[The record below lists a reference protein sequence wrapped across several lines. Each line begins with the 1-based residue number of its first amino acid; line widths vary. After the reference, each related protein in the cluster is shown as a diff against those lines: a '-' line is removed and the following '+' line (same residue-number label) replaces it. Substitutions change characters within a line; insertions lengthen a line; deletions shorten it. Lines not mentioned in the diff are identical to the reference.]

1 MGRQRAGSDAG
12 FTLIELLII
21 AMLAMTISAVAAP
34 AFNSFRDA
42 QRARNAARLVEREL
56 QTARLKAVT
65 SSRALRVRLNCPAVG
80 QLRVLE
86 VTGVAATDTAGNR
99 CDPTAFPSPGPNDA
113 LRSTPALDSPVIY
126 LPTGA
131 TVTGTF
137 LQFEFSPRGQVYSVS
152 TAGAATA
159 LANDAQLTIV
169 RAGWSNT
176 VTINAIGRV
185 RLN

>member
-1 MGRQRAGSDAG
+1 MSRRTAASDAG

-21 AMLAMTISAVAAP
+21 AMVAMVISAVAAP

-42 QRARNAARLVEREL
+42 QRASNAARLVEREFKN
-56 QTARLKAVT
+56 ARLKAVT

-86 VTGVAATDTAGNR
+86 VTGVAATDNATNR
-99 CDPTAFPSPGPNDA
+99 CDPVAYPFPGPNDT
-113 LRSTPALDSPVIY
+113 LRSTPALDSPVIH
-126 LPTGA
+126 LPQGA
-131 TVTGTF
+131 LVAGTF
-137 LQFEFSPRGQVYSVS
+137 THFEFSPRGQVYSVS
-152 TAGAATA
+152 ATGITSA
-159 LANDAQLTIV
+159 LAADATLTIT
-169 RAGWSNT
+169 RKSWSHT